1 MMSGENYLKTLQRF
15 GIKPGL
21 ERIRSMMEFAGNPHL
36 TFPSVLVGGTNG
48 KGSTVS
54 FLSAILQSAG
64 FKVGVYT
71 SPHLVTYRERFR
83 INNALIPHEKFDEL
97 LGWAKGLAERVATET
112 PYGAPTEFEVLTAMA
127 FRYFADEKVDIAVVE
142 VGLGGRW
149 DATNVLEPLV
159 SVVTVIGLDHTD
171 RLGPDHFTIAQ
182 DKLGI
187 ARPNRPLVTAEHKI
201 GVLRLFEA
209 TCTQLGARLVHVGA
223 GCGLLS
229 SENVLWQLHSA
240 NENGTEATFKT
251 WLGKYRVKLSMLG
264 THQLPNFGCALAAV
278 ELLREAGWE
287 ISDDAISIGAQRATC
302 PGRLQLFKL
311 NGLKVLLDG
320 AHNPSG
326 AATLARSLR
335 TIFRYKRLNLV
346 IGILRDKD
354 AVSIVSKLVPLSE
367 RVFVTQPQT
376 ERALPTE
383 LLAKLCQPFGKPI
396 SVHLSVAEALDA
408 ALGNAGSDD
417 LVCVT
422 GSLYV
427 VGEALAH
434 LRSKLGESS
443 DEPFAQ

>member
-1 MMSGENYLKTLQRF
+1 
-15 GIKPGL
+15 
-21 ERIRSMMEFAGNPHL
+21 
-36 TFPSVLVGGTNG
+36 
-48 KGSTVS
+48 
-54 FLSAILQSAG
+54 
-64 FKVGVYT
+64 
-71 SPHLVTYRERFR
+71 
-83 INNALIPHEKFDEL
+83 
-97 LGWAKGLAERVATET
+97 
-112 PYGAPTEFEVLTAMA
+112 
-127 FRYFADEKVDIAVVE
+127 
-142 VGLGGRW
+142 
-149 DATNVLEPLV
+149 
-159 SVVTVIGLDHTD
+159 
-171 RLGPDHFTIAQ
+171 
-182 DKLGI
+182 
-187 ARPNRPLVTAEHKI
+187 
-201 GVLRLFEA
+201 
-209 TCTQLGARLVHVGA
+209 
-223 GCGLLS
+223 
-229 SENVLWQLHSA
+229 
-240 NENGTEATFKT
+240 
-251 WLGKYRVKLSMLG
+251 MLG
-264 THQLPNFGCALAAV
+264 THQLPNFGCALAAI

-287 ISDDAISIGAQRATC
+287 ISNDAISIGAQRATC

-311 NGLKVLLDG
+311 NGRKVLLDG

-367 RVFVTQPQT
+367 QVFVTQPQT

-408 ALGNAGSDD
+408 ALENAGSDD